1 VRAVIV
7 GGGIA
12 GLSAAYALNHQARQ
26 TDLKLHITLI
36 ETRNRLGG
44 VIQTDKLDGFVVEG
58 GPDSFVSTKPWAV
71 ELCQE
76 LGIAGQLQG
85 ANAQRRVYMMRQGQL
100 IEIPKGLTMM
110 VPTKAGE
117 FVRSPLMSPMGKLRL
132 GLDLVLPRRKGIGDE
147 SVRSFVSRRLG
158 AEAYERLIE
167 PLMAGIYGGDGDR
180 MSLQAT
186 MPIWHE
192 WEQRYGSLT
201 RAAWAN
207 RNARNGG
214 SDLIFLTPQEGLG
227 ELVQTLVV
235 AMEQVEIRKN
245 TAVAEVLR
253 GPSGFTLT
261 SEEGETLSAQ
271 VLILAVPAY
280 AAARMLLK
288 TDPELAQQLSAIE
301 YSSSA
306 TVSLA
311 YRRADVKHP
320 LDGHGY
326 LIPRQEHR
334 PALACTWTSE
344 KFPHRAPEGMVLL
357 RVFFG
362 QGQGEFSWGED
373 EDILRV
379 AAQEEL
385 GTTLGIRADPLFARV
400 FYWPRALPQYTLGH
414 LQRVAAIQ
422 RRLATHPGL
431 FLAGAS
437 YKGVGIPDCIHSG
450 QRAAE
455 AAMDYLGSTGKGSRF
470 E

>member
-1 VRAVIV
+1 MRAVIV

-12 GLSAAYALNHQARQ
+12 GLSAAYALNNQARQ
-26 TDLKLHITLI
+26 AGLKLHITLI
-36 ETRNRLGG
+36 ESRDRLGG
-44 VIQTDKLDGFVVEG
+44 VIQTEKLDGFVVEG

-76 LGIAGQLQG
+76 LGIAGQLQE
-85 ANAQRRVYMMRQGQL
+85 ANTQRRVYMMRKGQL

-117 FVRSPLMSPMGKLRL
+117 FVRSPLMSPVGKLRL
-132 GLDLVLPRRKGIGDE
+132 GLDLVLPRRRGIGDE

-158 AEAYERLIE
+158 GEAYERLIG

-192 WEQRYGSLT
+192 WEHRYGSLT

-207 RNARNGG
+207 RTAHNGG
-214 SDLIFLTPQEGLG
+214 SESIFLTPKGGLG
-227 ELVQTLVV
+227 ELVQSLVE
-235 AMEQVEIRKN
+235 AMEGVEIRKN

-253 GPSGFTLT
+253 SPSGFTLT
-261 SEEGETLSAQ
+261 AAEGETFSAE
-271 VLILAVPAY
+271 VLILAAPAY
-280 AAARMLLK
+280 AAARMLSN
-288 TDPELAQQLSAIE
+288 TDPGLAQELSAIE

-311 YRRADVKHP
+311 FRRADVKHP

-326 LIPRQEHR
+326 LIPRHEHR

-344 KFPHRAPEGMVLL
+344 KFPHRAHEGMVLL

-362 QGQGEFSWGED
+362 QGEGEFTWGED
-373 EDILRV
+373 EDMLRV

-385 GTTLGIRADPLFARV
+385 DATLGIQAEPLFIRV
-400 FYWPRALPQYTLGH
+400 FHWPRALPQYTLGH
-414 LQRVAAIQ
+414 LQRVGGI
-422 RRLATHPGL
+422 RRGLATRPGL
-431 FLAGAS
+431 LLAGAA

-455 AAMDYLGSTGKGSRF
+455 AAMDYLGHPG
-470 E
+470 